1 MKFGRIFPP
10 SPDFLNQCGFRFF
23 LSPESSP
30 AARGCCVS
38 SGTSPSKGLDNSEEQ
53 IRKLVPPCGNITAS
67 SQPNATL
74 VQPSKQRC
82 WLMSEAKTNKAKD
95 NFNGASIKV
104 SKTQRKQGACVWS
117 YAEKQG
123 NSNRGRGYDFLLPKR
138 RRKTSRHKSGSLH
151 HPSEL
156 TGNKPSSRPAAHWQC
171 SCWLQGGHDTDP
183 ESVLKSQPPPAQSS
197 TRLSCWEATL
207 SHFPQCYPVSWVT
220 KPPCSY
226 QAKSHKGW
234 WGWTMRSNE
243 E

>member
-10 SPDFLNQCGFRFF
+10 SPDFLNQCEFWLF
-23 LSPESSP
+23 LSPESSA
-30 AARGCCVS
+30 AARDCCVS
-38 SGTSPSKGLDNSEEQ
+38 SGTLPSKGLDNSEEQ

-95 NFNGASIKV
+95 NFNGASIKG
-104 SKTQRKQGACVWS
+104 SKTHRKQGACVWS

-123 NSNRGRGYDFLLPKR
+123 NSNRGRGYDFLLPKL

-156 TGNKPSSRPAAHWQC
+156 TGNKPC
-171 SCWLQGGHDTDP
+171 C
-183 ESVLKSQPPPAQSS
+183 
-197 TRLSCWEATL
+197 TL
-207 SHFPQCYPVSWVT
+207 TEFMLT
-220 KPPCSY
+220 
-226 QAKSHKGW
+226 A
-234 WGWTMRSNE
+234 GWTLILKAYWSPSHHQFKVPPGCPAGKPLSPIFHNATQCHALRSHPALAKPRATEVGEDGLWEVTRNRL
-243 E
+243 